1 MMGTN
6 EKRMVRIL
14 QAAVLLLSV
23 PMIVIAFYSH
33 PSVDDYGYGSSVHL
47 WIQEHGYHVFGI
59 IKCAAEFAYEYYF
72 KWASSYLD
80 SFTGALM
87 PDNFGCYWI
96 SALIIYFLLNG
107 R

>member
-33 PSVDDYGYGSSVHL
+33 PSVDDYGYGISD
-47 WIQEHGYHVFGI
+47 GN
-59 IKCAAEFAYEYYF
+59 F
-72 KWASSYLD
+72 KSRRK
-80 SFTGALM
+80 F
-87 PDNFGCYWI
+87 FE
-96 SALIIYFLLNG
+96 
-107 R
+107 